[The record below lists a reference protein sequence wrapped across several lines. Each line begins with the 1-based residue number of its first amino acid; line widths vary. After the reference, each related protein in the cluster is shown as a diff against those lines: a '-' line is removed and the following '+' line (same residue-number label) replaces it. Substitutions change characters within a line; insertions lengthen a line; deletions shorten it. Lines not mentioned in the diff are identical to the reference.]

1 MADLPAEKGRKGAML
16 YESTVALPMLYI
28 CPTESD
34 NLDLTAE
41 RARLAHFQANKTEL
55 EAAKMKRELI
65 EVEEVAEIVGNDYA
79 NMRAN
84 LVSLPTKLAP
94 QLVGIEDIAQGQ
106 ALIEQGVYSALQELS
121 ADEVYSAPRIV

>member
-1 MADLPAEKGRKGAML
+1 ML

-84 LVSLPTKLAP
+84 LLSLPTKLAP

>member
-84 LVSLPTKLAP
+84 LLSLPTKLAP